1 MVQPTSG
8 TGTTIDV
15 PIMPDVRVRYEQL
28 PPERPFAEYHRIP
41 AIQPTPRESR

>member
-15 PIMPDVRVRYEQL
+15 PVMPDARVRYEQL
-28 PPERPFAEYHRIP
+28 PPERPFTEYRIP
-41 AIQPTPRESR
+41 AIQPTPREGH